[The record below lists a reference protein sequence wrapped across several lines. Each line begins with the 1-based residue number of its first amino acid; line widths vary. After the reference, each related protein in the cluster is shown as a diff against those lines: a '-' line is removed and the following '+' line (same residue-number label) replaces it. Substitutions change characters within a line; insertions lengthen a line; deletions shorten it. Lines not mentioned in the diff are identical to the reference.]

1 MAIRTKYKRVISPK
15 WGIYALSGIGTAI
28 IIVLTLLISQISTIA
43 TDDKIPFKPHPLP
56 ERLANWNDLNHKGD
70 YFDQIEPANFGYLVF
85 SKFPIKVYIENV
97 DSNPQWKETVS
108 SAILKWDNYLPLN
121 LVEQPQDADIEI
133 IRKNPPLDPQKKR
146 ASSAETRYQVS
157 VKNTPEGFPYLS
169 HHFTIWLSPTQTGQY
184 IEAAVLHEFGH
195 ALGIWGH
202 SPEQTDVMYFSQVR
216 EPPPISVRD
225 INTLKRIYQQ
235 PTRLGWPV
243 LIPPNT

>member
-1 MAIRTKYKRVISPK
+1 MAIRTKYKLVIPPK
-15 WGIYALSGIGTAI
+15 LGIYTLSGIATAI
-28 IIVLTLLISQISTIA
+28 ITVLIILISQISTIA

-56 ERLANWNDLNHKGD
+56 ESLANWKDLNNKGD
-70 YFDQIEPANFGYLVF
+70 YFDQIESANFGYLVF
-85 SKFPIKVYIENV
+85 SKFPIKVYIENLV
-97 DSNPQWKETVS
+97 SNSNWKEIVAT
-108 SAILKWDNYLPLN
+108 AILKWDNYLPLN
-121 LVEQPQDADIEI
+121 LVEQPQDADIKI

-157 VKNTPEGFPYLS
+157 VKYTPEGFPYLS
-169 HHFTIWLSPTQTGQY
+169 HRFTIWLSPTQTGQY

-195 ALGIWGH
+195 GLGIWGH
-202 SPEQTDVMYFSQVR
+202 SPEPTDVMYFSQVR

-243 LIPPNT
+243 L